1 MINFLLKIIVWIFF
15 IKIETGT
22 GRLGCFKLYRFF
34 SIYFISFYN
43 GKLYYNQIGNYHY
56 QNPVKTKINKL
67 TKNLKDIESIKIKY
81 IEEELNFKKKL
92 GE

>member
-1 MINFLLKIIVWIFF
+1 MINFLLKIIIWIFF

-34 SIYFISFYN
+34 SIYFIYFYN
-43 GKLYYNQIGNYHY
+43 DKIYYHKRSDEYYKHPIT
-56 QNPVKTKINKL
+56 TKINKL

-81 IEEELNFKKKL
+81 IEEELSFKKNL
-92 GE
+92 EE